1 MRLKFEYQMAV
12 YDLYEYGDVH
22 VYENCYCVSSFRSV
36 SGFYLL
42 SFFFLSFLSSFFLFC
57 LLSFLLSFYL
67 SFVLSFVF
75 AILHTSAISC
85 TRLKFDYQVAVYEHY
100 VYGDVHIMNY
110 YCVSS
115 FLSVTGFYRQV
126 RYLA

>member
-1 MRLKFEYQMAV
+1 MRLEFDYQMAV
-12 YDLYEYGDVH
+12 YELYEYGDVH
-22 VYENCYCVSSFRSV
+22 GMNCYCVSSFRSV

-57 LLSFLLSFYL
+57 LLSFFL
-67 SFVLSFVF
+67 SFVLSLVF

-85 TRLKFDYQVAVYEHY
+85 TRLKFDYQMAVYEHY
-100 VYGDVHIMNY
+100 VYGDVHIMNC